1 MTTWDAEQGR
11 IRLAGLRWPFG
22 PLIGLLTAATAWPAA
37 GYGALTITEAGR
49 LVDAGTVW
57 VFGWPFVALLLVA
70 TMMAQLAL
78 GLGEPIGVP
87 PVLPAIGALNR
98 VLADA
103 APNPRDV
110 GELRAALRAA
120 VRFPVWIACI
130 GLVLCLPVIFGVAA
144 LEYRAAPAGLDSFWV
159 IVRGGVH
166 ASLLYG
172 AAAFALAELLVR
184 PACRTLRRLAAERG
198 LDVDD
203 GFVVP
208 VTWRIAGMAMPTVV
222 AIMVAIESST
232 WMGPR
237 GPELLGLSAI
247 VVVALS
253 WLYYENSRSAVRE
266 IGEACRDLAAG
277 GESRLVT
284 GSIEGSL
291 LEMARHFNAAA
302 RRVGADRAAARA
314 RYLALFDRAADAI
327 VLVDPERGIV
337 VAANAQAE
345 RLFGRER
352 EDLVG
357 RAYLA
362 LFDDATRSR
371 HAPLAPGADGPG
383 EAFITDGCA
392 LTPDGSNRP
401 VDISVST
408 LPIGEQW
415 LLQVTVRDVS
425 ERQRIATALR
435 HSVQRLD
442 ELYRLAVVLGDRPVD
457 LAEHIVRALCQLLE
471 VPLATVE
478 RLEGDA
484 LVVVALLIDGTVTRE
499 GRFALAGTPCD
510 AVREM
515 KSHCVFANAAG
526 RFPHDAFLQD
536 YGIRT
541 YAGVPILDRSGEP
554 VGVVNVMDRVDRPL
568 RDEDVRLLF
577 TFARRMSTAFAA
589 EADAREREALT
600 RRLAEQNSAL
610 RAAQERLLENDR
622 MKTEF
627 LGMMSHELRTPLN
640 VLLGYTGILLESEGG
655 GGPVE
660 AAERSELLGRML
672 SCGQTLA
679 DLVEDT
685 LSVLRLEAGAAALD
699 LAPLGLGELFDE
711 LRRPLGPPA
720 RPQAR
725 PGGGVEEHWIV
736 DPDLPT
742 LVTDRRKLRQVVGNL
757 IGNARKF
764 TEAGRIEVR
773 ASRDPAGDGVRI
785 TVTDSGCGIA
795 ADDLPYIFDLYRQA
809 PNGRTHDGCG
819 IGLYIVRR
827 YVDMLGGRV
836 SCASAP
842 GEGTTFTVR
851 LPMSSEMMGTGG
863 GTERGGGRRG
873 ARAGRPP
880 LHVVGA

>member
-1 MTTWDAEQGR
+1 MTWDAEQGR
-11 IRLAGLRWPFG
+11 IRLAGLRWPFA

-57 VFGWPFVALLLVA
+57 VFGWPFVALLLLA
-70 TMMAQLAL
+70 TMLAQLAF

-130 GLVLCLPVIFGVAA
+130 GLTLCLPVIFGIAA
-144 LEYRAAPAGLDSFWV
+144 IEYRAAPPGLDSFWV
-159 IVRGGVH
+159 IVRGGIH

-184 PACRTLRRLAAERG
+184 PACRALRRLAAERG

-222 AIMVAIESST
+222 AIMVAIESS
-232 WMGPR
+232 R
-237 GPELLGLSAI
+237 GMSQRGTELLALSVI

-314 RYLALFDRAADAI
+314 RYLALFDRAVDAI
-327 VLVDPERGIV
+327 VLVDPQRGII
-337 VAANAQAE
+337 VAANPQAQ
-345 RLFGRER
+345 RLFDRGQR
-352 EDLVG
+352 DLVG
-357 RAYLA
+357 RTYLA
-362 LFDDATRSR
+362 LFDEATRAR
-371 HAPLAPGADGPG
+371 HAPLASSADGPG
-383 EAFITDGCA
+383 ESFISDGCA
-392 LTPDGSNRP
+392 LRPDGARCP
-401 VDISVST
+401 VDVSVSA
-408 LPIGEQW
+408 LPIGEQR

-425 ERQRIATALR
+425 ERQRIEKALR

-442 ELYRLAVVLGDRPVD
+442 ELYRIAVVLGDRPVE
-457 LAEHIVRALCQLLE
+457 LAEHIVRTLCQLLD

-478 RLEGDA
+478 RLEGNE
-484 LVVVALLIDGTVTRE
+484 LLVVALLVDGTVTRE
-499 GRFALAGTPCD
+499 GRFALAGTPCE
-510 AVREM
+510 AVRQT

-526 RFPHDAFLQD
+526 RFPHDGFLEE

-554 VGVVNVMDRVDRPL
+554 VGVVNVMDRVDRTF
-568 RDEDVRLLF
+568 RDEDLRLLF

-640 VLLGYTGILLESEGG
+640 VLLGYTSMLLEAEAG
-655 GGPVE
+655 GGPV
-660 AAERSELLGRML
+660 APAERGDVLGRML
-672 SCGQTLA
+672 SCGQNLA

-711 LRRPLGPPA
+711 LRQSLGRA
-720 RPQAR
+720 EMRSGVR
-725 PGGGVEEHWIV
+725 VEERWIV
-736 DPDLPT
+736 DSDLPAI
-742 LVTDRRKLRQVVGNL
+742 VSDRRKLRQVVGNL

-764 TEAGRIEVR
+764 TETGHIEVR

-785 TVTDSGCGIA
+785 TVVDSGCGIA

-809 PNGRTHDGCG
+809 PSGRTHDGCG

-827 YVDMLGGRV
+827 YVEMLGGRV

-851 LPMSSEMMGTGG
+851 LPRSAETTSV
-863 GTERGGGRRG
+863 GTERRRG
-873 ARAGRPP
+873 TRAGRPP
-880 LHVVGA
+880 LHVVRA

>member
-1 MTTWDAEQGR
+1 MGWDAEQGR
-11 IRLAGLRWPFG
+11 IRLWGLRWPFA
-22 PLIGLLTAATAWPAA
+22 PLVGLLTAATAWPAA

-49 LVDAGTVW
+49 LLEAGTVW

-70 TMMAQLAL
+70 TMLAQLAL

-87 PVLPAIGALNR
+87 PILPAIGALNR
-98 VLADA
+98 VLANP
-103 APNPRDV
+103 APNPTDV
-110 GELRAALRAA
+110 AELRSALRAA
-120 VRFPVWIACI
+120 VRFPVWMACI
-130 GLVLCLPVIFGVAA
+130 GLGLCVPVIVGTAA
-144 LEYRAAPAGLDSFWV
+144 IEYRAAPAGLDSFWV
-159 IVRGGVH
+159 IVRGGIH

-184 PACRTLRRLAAERG
+184 PACRALRRLAAERG
-198 LDVDD
+198 LDMDD

-232 WMGPR
+232 WTSPR
-237 GPELLGLSAI
+237 GTELLALSLI

-266 IGEACRDLAAG
+266 IGEACRELAAG

-314 RYLALFDRAADAI
+314 RYLALFDRAGDAI
-327 VLVDPERGIV
+327 VLVDPERGSV

-345 RLFGRER
+345 RLFDRAR
-352 EDLVG
+352 DDLVG
-357 RAYLA
+357 RPYLA
-362 LFDDATRSR
+362 LFDETTRSR
-371 HAPLAPGADGPG
+371 HAPLATSADMPG
-383 EAFITDGCA
+383 EAFITDGRA
-392 LTPDGSNRP
+392 LRPDGSGCP
-401 VDISVST
+401 VDVSVSA

-425 ERQRIATALR
+425 ERQRIETALR
-435 HSVQRLD
+435 HSVHRLD
-442 ELYRLAVVLGDRPVD
+442 ELYRLAVVLGDRPVE

-471 VPLATVE
+471 APIATVE
-478 RLEGDA
+478 RLEGDE
-484 LVVVALLIDGTVTRE
+484 LVVVALLVDGTVTRE

-510 AVREM
+510 AVRET
-515 KSHCVFANAAG
+515 KSHCVFTDAVG
-526 RFPHDAFLQD
+526 RFPHDAFLEE

-541 YAGVPILDRSGEP
+541 YAGVLILDRSGEA
-554 VGVVNVMDRVDRPL
+554 VGVVNVMDRVDRTF

-577 TFARRMSTAFAA
+577 TFARRMSTAFDA

-600 RRLAEQNSAL
+600 RRLAEQNSTL

-640 VLLGYTGILLESEGG
+640 VLLGYTSMLLEAESGS
-655 GGPVE
+655 GPVE
-660 AAERSELLGRML
+660 AGERSEVLGRML

-711 LRRPLGPPA
+711 LRQPLRPPGRPEPP
-720 RPQAR
+720 
-725 PGGGVEEHWIV
+725 PGGRVEERWIV
-736 DPDLPT
+736 DPDIPT
-742 LVTDRRKLRQVVGNL
+742 IVSDRRKLRQVVGNL
-757 IGNARKF
+757 VGNARKF
-764 TEAGRIEVR
+764 TAAGHIEIR
-773 ASRDPAGDGVRI
+773 ASRDPAADSVRI

-795 ADDLPYIFDLYRQA
+795 ADHLPYIFDLYRQA
-809 PNGRTHDGCG
+809 PSGRAHDGCG

-827 YVDMLGGRV
+827 YVEMLGGRV

-842 GEGTTFTVR
+842 GQGTTFTVR
-851 LPMSSEMMGTGG
+851 LPRSSEAMSAGSAP
-863 GTERGGGRRG
+863 ERAGGRRG
-873 ARAGRPP
+873 FRPGRPP